1 MANERQLGRVIKN
14 KRLLIEIEE
23 TFKNDYLPS
32 IRQSVTSS
40 TLNKLLRTHETIK
53 QQIKSVNDYIVTPE
67 RRSWISFLTV
77 NVFACYEL
85 KNSFRAIPYNEYRGV
100 MEVLIEEMEL
110 NTHELI
116 DRVAAG
122 FF

>member
-1 MANERQLGRVIKN
+1 MINERKFGRVIKN

-32 IRQSVTSS
+32 IRRSVTSS
-40 TLNKLLRTHETIK
+40 TLNKLLRIHETIK
-53 QQIKSVNDYIVTPE
+53 QQIERVNDYIVIPE
-67 RRSWISFLTV
+67 RRSLICFLTV
-77 NVFACYEL
+77 NVIAYYEL
-85 KNSFRAIPYNEYRGV
+85 KNSFRGIPYNEYRGL

-110 NTHELI
+110 NTHQSIQQLL
-116 DRVAAG
+116 G